1 MSNPCPFPLSFQSHL
16 HRPDIDLRFLTC
28 EPNLT
33 ANIADPGG
41 DSYADEADEFYAAP
55 EKWLASEHREEV
67 HQDDSTASSNRI
79 FHQK

>member
-1 MSNPCPFPLSFQSHL
+1 MPISLHHLHFQSHL

-33 ANIADPGG
+33 AIAMGG

-55 EKWLASEHREEV
+55 EKWLATEYREEEI
-67 HQDDSTASSNRI
+67 QQFI
-79 FHQK
+79 I